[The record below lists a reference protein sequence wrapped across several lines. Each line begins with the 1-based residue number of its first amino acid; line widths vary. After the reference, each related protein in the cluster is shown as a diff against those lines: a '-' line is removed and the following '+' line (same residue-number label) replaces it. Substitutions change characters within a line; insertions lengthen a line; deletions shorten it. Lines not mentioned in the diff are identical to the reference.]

1 MWLQNWISDGES
13 ALRLRTDLPYFAK
26 HCLKLRTKS
35 GAVEPFILNPA
46 QLRLHALLEEQ
57 RAKTG
62 RVRAVILKAR
72 QMGISSYIS
81 ARLFHKTI
89 HTPGVRTLIAAHE
102 RRASTNLY
110 QIVRRYY
117 DNLPAEMKPEV
128 GTSNAEELIFD
139 KLDSGYLITTA
150 SGEGT
155 GRSATVQLMH
165 LSELAYFEKLEDQFS
180 GLVQTV
186 PDVPGSEI
194 LIESTAFGLN
204 PFYKLWRQA
213 VAGESDFQAIF
224 LPWSVQSEYR
234 RPVGDNFKMDDEE
247 KQFAELHN
255 LDAAQINWRRAKR
268 QELGE
273 RFQVEYP
280 IDADQAFLSSSFDS
294 FFSAEIV
301 TQARRQ
307 KIEPHGPLIVGCDPA
322 GINGDRIAIARRRGR
337 CITSV
342 EARHGLDTMQLSGLL
357 AHIIKEEKPAR
368 IFIDIGGL
376 GVGVFDRLVELGH
389 KRTVSAVNFGSKPL
403 TPPPYIEGRQSGGAA
418 NRRSE
423 LYSLFKAALE
433 EGRFSLPDDDA
444 LQSDLLSFGY
454 KFRSD
459 GCLLLESKIDLKRR
473 GIPSPDLADAC
484 ALCFAEPDGSPY
496 PRNVGFHKDLRDR
509 YQGLYV

>member
-1 MWLQNWISDGES
+1 
-13 ALRLRTDLPYFAK
+13 
-26 HCLKLRTKS
+26 
-35 GAVEPFILNPA
+35 
-46 QLRLHALLEEQ
+46 
-57 RAKTG
+57 
-62 RVRAVILKAR
+62 
-72 QMGISSYIS
+72 MGISSYIS
-81 ARLFHKTI
+81 ARLLHNI
-89 HTPGVRTLIAAHE
+89 TPMNRLRTLIAGPTLT
-102 RRASTNLY
+102 ASTDICA
-110 QIVRRYY
+110 IVRRYY

-180 GLVQTV
+180 GLLQTV
-186 PDVPGSEI
+186 PDVLGSEI

-204 PFYKLWRQA
+204 LFYKLWRQA

-224 LPWSVQSEYR
+224 LPWTVQSEYR
-234 RPVGDNFKMDDEE
+234 RAVGDRFKMDDEE

-255 LDAAQINWRRAKR
+255 LDAEQMNWRRAKR

-294 FFSAEIV
+294 YFSAEIV

-307 KIEPHGPLIVGCDPA
+307 KIEPMGPLIVGVDPA

-337 CITSV
+337 SIISV

-368 IFIDIGGL
+368 KFIDIGGL

-389 KRTVSAVNFGSKPL
+389 KRTVSAV
-403 TPPPYIEGRQSGGAA
+403 
-418 NRRSE
+418 
-423 LYSLFKAALE
+423 
-433 EGRFSLPDDDA
+433 
-444 LQSDLLSFGY
+444 
-454 KFRSD
+454 
-459 GCLLLESKIDLKRR
+459 
-473 GIPSPDLADAC
+473 
-484 ALCFAEPDGSPY
+484 
-496 PRNVGFHKDLRDR
+496 
-509 YQGLYV
+509 

>member
-1 MWLQNWISDGES
+1 MWLQNWIADGES
-13 ALRLRTDLPYFAK
+13 ALRLRTDLPYFAE

-180 GLVQTV
+180 GLLQTV
-186 PDVPGSEI
+186 PDVLGSEI

-213 VAGESDFQAIF
+213 VAGE
-224 LPWSVQSEYR
+224 
-234 RPVGDNFKMDDEE
+234 
-247 KQFAELHN
+247 
-255 LDAAQINWRRAKR
+255 
-268 QELGE
+268 
-273 RFQVEYP
+273 RFP
-280 IDADQAFLSSSFDS
+280 
-294 FFSAEIV
+294 
-301 TQARRQ
+301 
-307 KIEPHGPLIVGCDPA
+307 
-322 GINGDRIAIARRRGR
+322 
-337 CITSV
+337 
-342 EARHGLDTMQLSGLL
+342 
-357 AHIIKEEKPAR
+357 
-368 IFIDIGGL
+368 
-376 GVGVFDRLVELGH
+376 
-389 KRTVSAVNFGSKPL
+389 
-403 TPPPYIEGRQSGGAA
+403 
-418 NRRSE
+418 
-423 LYSLFKAALE
+423 
-433 EGRFSLPDDDA
+433 
-444 LQSDLLSFGY
+444 SDLPAVE
-454 KFRSD
+454 R
-459 GCLLLESKIDLKRR
+459 
-473 GIPSPDLADAC
+473 PS
-484 ALCFAEPDGSPY
+484 
-496 PRNVGFHKDLRDR
+496 
-509 YQGLYV
+509 